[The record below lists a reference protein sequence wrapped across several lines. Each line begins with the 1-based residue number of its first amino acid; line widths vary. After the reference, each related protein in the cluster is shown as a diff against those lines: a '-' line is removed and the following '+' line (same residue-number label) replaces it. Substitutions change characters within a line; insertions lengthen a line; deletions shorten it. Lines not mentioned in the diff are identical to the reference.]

1 MISYIYI
8 YIVKLFLYIH
18 SLLLGGFGRFWR
30 VGFMISAERERE
42 RLSLYFLARRQPHHE
57 LMITKNQAYG
67 WMKDLKE
74 H

>member
-1 MISYIYI
+1 MISYI

-42 RLSLYFLARRQPHHE
+42 REIVIILPGSKATAP
-57 LMITKNQAYG
+57 
-67 WMKDLKE
+67 
-74 H
+74 

>member
-1 MISYIYI
+1 MTHDLIYI

-42 RLSLYFLARRQPHHE
+42 REIVIILPGSKATAP
-57 LMITKNQAYG
+57 
-67 WMKDLKE
+67 
-74 H
+74 